1 MGVERRTKKPMVNT
15 RTCPRCG
22 AKPGTQCFV
31 LTSKVFRELRV
42 THTRSSVRQDKYKG
56 GRG

>member
-1 MGVERRTKKPMVNT
+1 
-15 RTCPRCG
+15 
-22 AKPGTQCFV
+22 
-31 LTSKVFRELRV
+31 VFRELRV